1 MVRQPDGQADKAASG
16 KRRRFQPAWPG
27 QPPSWKTKARWTRNT
42 QVGSLGSIIARSSV
56 PGRRDWSRMAAS
68 RPGALKPLPLSR
80 ACRGYDIQDRQGQE
94 MSDLMILSDILTSA
108 VSSDNRFLVF
118 WAHQKKSS
126 KMSVSV
132 VMLLQRHNA
141 SELSPLKCLMTGII
155 TSLVQRL
162 LLNLIDWYKPLLSTW
177 MSLDRPLI
185 FLASLEFLI

>member
-94 MSDLMILSDILTSA
+94 MSDLMLLSDILTSA

-132 VMLLQRHNA
+132 VCLCKIFEKIDIIQAAGIFFPLA
-141 SELSPLKCLMTGII
+141 PGLSE
-155 TSLVQRL
+155 
-162 LLNLIDWYKPLLSTW
+162 
-177 MSLDRPLI
+177 DRGRWRRSRRPRGFCKKSFDI
-185 FLASLEFLI
+185 FP